1 MTGLMCTAPLVIC
14 RIANRGDF
22 MRKFS
27 AMTFRAE
34 TRCVLVPLAQ
44 GARSVGLM
52 PDAAPS
58 LVSEE
63 TEDMKRNKTNS
74 RTGFTLIELL
84 VVIAII
90 AILAAMLLP
99 ALARA
104 KLKAARVVCASNQ
117 KQMLLAC
124 KMYFDDNAK
133 LFDLVDGLGLWMK
146 DLIAYQAQVDKV
158 RLCPLTPQRPAAYDG
173 TGTADQTWGYTASN
187 GRNYQGAYGLNG
199 YMYASF
205 TGNSFSKQ
213 TAVTKP
219 TQTPLFVDEMWVDS
233 WPEPG
238 DSHASNLY
246 EPDIMPPGINR
257 FEIARHGS
265 LAPLQAPRRIS
276 GVPKVGAVNAAM
288 FDGHVELVKLPNLLN
303 LYWYANWPP

>member
-1 MTGLMCTAPLVIC
+1 
-14 RIANRGDF
+14 
-22 MRKFS
+22 MRWFP

-34 TRCVLVPLAQ
+34 TRCVLVPHAR

-52 PDAAPS
+52 SNTAP
-58 LVSEE
+58 LQASED
-63 TEDMKRNKTNS
+63 TEYMNRNRTNS

-99 ALARA
+99 ALSRA
-104 KLKAARVVCASNQ
+104 KLKAGRVVCASNQ

-173 TGTADQTWGYTASN
+173 SGMADKSWGYTASN

-199 YMYASF
+199 YMYSGF

-219 TQTPLFVDEMWVDS
+219 TQTLLFADSIWVDS

-246 EPDIMPPGINR
+246 EPSMTPPGINR

-265 LAPLQAPRRIS
+265 LAPLQAPRRNS
-276 GVPKVGAVNAAM
+276 GVPQDGAVNVAM
-288 FDGHVELVKLPNLLN
+288 FDGHVELVKLKNLLK
-303 LYWYANWPP
+303 LCWYANWPL